1 MRYRT
6 VVVGTDGSESSLA
19 AVGRAAEVGAEGALL
34 LVVCAYSPVP
44 ARAQA
49 TLSRQLGDTRFSQV
63 LGSDAAEQA
72 LAVATAHAEEAGAV
86 GVTGLVVEGD
96 PGQAL
101 LAVAE
106 ERGADLVVVG
116 NRGISTLSGPWRHR
130 PGTSFTLLTIFTS
143 ESFIPD
149 SSRPRARR

>member
-19 AVGRAAEVGAEGALL
+19 AVSRAAEVGAEGALL

-116 NRGISTLSGPWRHR
+116 NRGISTLSGRLLGSVPAAVSQRASCDVLIVHT
-130 PGTSFTLLTIFTS
+130 TSG
-143 ESFIPD
+143 
-149 SSRPRARR
+149 RA